1 MATDDDLKKKKSV
14 VCTSQQILFR
24 NHICDYRL
32 VYKMFIKNRN
42 PFSKKKKPPKL
53 LSTWVPQVL
62 AWFFFLDKL

>member
-42 PFSKKKKPPKL
+42 PFSKKKPPKTFKHL
-53 LSTWVPQVL
+53 GTSGFGLV
-62 AWFFFLDKL
+62 FFLDKL